1 MVGSG
6 QKLGQ
11 SYQQGCSHGGST
23 GFDTLEP
30 PLPLALSPKGSRL
43 VPYPPENPEVVLI
56 V

>member
-1 MVGSG
+1 MVGSE

-11 SYQQGCSHGGST
+11 SYQQGCSCGGST

-30 PLPLALSPKGSRL
+30 SLSLALSPKGSRP
-43 VPYPPENPEVVLI
+43 VPWPPENPEAVLI